1 MLSYLKK
8 AQKSGVIL
16 LLAFRQPRS
25 MVLKFIQN
33 VILIGSQAN
42 IIYNGPISRVDSYFS
57 QFGLTTRHGNSDSD
71 YLLDIVNFPMDRD
84 SLGESSRRYSN
95 GENDLCVPK

>member
-1 MLSYLKK
+1 MLSYLKR

-57 QFGLTTRHGNSDSD
+57 QFGLTTRHESSDSD
-71 YLLDIVNFPMDRD
+71 YLLDIVGFLFADH
-84 SLGESSRRYSN
+84 
-95 GENDLCVPK
+95 K